1 MQCIRYT
8 SGRAETNE
16 EAVTMVQ
23 IRFDSDL
30 DESCSSEYQEK

>member
-1 MQCIRYT
+1 MLCIRDT

-23 IRFDSDL
+23 MRFDSGL
-30 DESCSSEYQEK
+30 DESCSSEYREK